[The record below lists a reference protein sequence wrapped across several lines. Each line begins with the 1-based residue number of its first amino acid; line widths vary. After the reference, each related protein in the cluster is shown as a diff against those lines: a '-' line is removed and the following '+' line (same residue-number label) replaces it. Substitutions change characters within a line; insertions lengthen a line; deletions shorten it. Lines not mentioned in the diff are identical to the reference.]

1 MLNGRLL
8 KSGADATLLMEG
20 RIDANNAPTVE
31 KKMLE
36 LVKTYD
42 SITADLAGLQYI
54 SSAGLRAFKSVHTE
68 MEKKGGKFVIRNTRR
83 DVMDI
88 FHVTGFSRFL
98 RFE

>member
-1 MLNGRLL
+1 MLNIKLT
-8 KSGADATLLMEG
+8 KEGADATMAMEG
-20 RIDANNAPTVE
+20 RIDANNATAVQ

-36 LVKTYD
+36 LAKTYD
-42 SITADLAGLQYI
+42 SITADLADLQYI
-54 SSAGLRAFKSVHTE
+54 SSAGLRAFESVHTE

>member
-1 MLNGRLL
+1 MLNIKLT
-8 KSGADATLLMEG
+8 KKGADATMAMEG
-20 RIDANNAPTVE
+20 RIDANNATAVQ

-36 LVKTYD
+36 LAKTYD
-42 SITADLAGLQYI
+42 SITADLADLQYI

>member
-1 MLNGRLL
+1 MLNIKLT
-8 KSGADATLLMEG
+8 KEGADATMAMEG
-20 RIDANNAPTVE
+20 RIDANNATAIQ

-36 LVKTYD
+36 LAKTYD
-42 SITADLAGLQYI
+42 SITADLADLQYI
-54 SSAGLRAFKSVHTE
+54 SSAGLRAFESVHTE
-68 MEKKGGKFVIRNTRR
+68 MKKKDGKFVIRNTRR